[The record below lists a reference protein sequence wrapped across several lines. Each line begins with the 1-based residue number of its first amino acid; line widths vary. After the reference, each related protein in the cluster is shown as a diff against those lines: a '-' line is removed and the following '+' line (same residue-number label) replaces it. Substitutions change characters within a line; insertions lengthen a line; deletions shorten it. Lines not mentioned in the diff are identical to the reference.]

1 MELID
6 YFNEFSHIYDEFF
19 EIPYRV
25 TMDRVE
31 EEYKMVFGKLP
42 SLMNDLYKDIN
53 SSKISGKTIMYDRD
67 KGISNEYK
75 AALALRRGTKD
86 KGLNISFYK
95 IHGDMSSDLI
105 LLMDRNSVLIFSC
118 YCIFLYLSHCSKV
131 GISDD
136 YPFLELCAGKIPNI
150 FNETCELKFGIQFR
164 KLFGMNYFRVINCDF
179 VYDVLE
185 VAKEIL

>member
-1 MELID
+1 
-6 YFNEFSHIYDEFF
+6 
-19 EIPYRV
+19 
-25 TMDRVE
+25 
-31 EEYKMVFGKLP
+31 
-42 SLMNDLYKDIN
+42 
-53 SSKISGKTIMYDRD
+53 MYDRD
-67 KGISNEYK
+67 KEISDEYK

-95 IHGDMSSDLI
+95 ICGDMSSDLI

-118 YCIFLYLSHCSKV
+118 YCIYLYLSNCSRIT
-131 GISDD
+131 ISEN

-150 FNETCELKFGIQFR
+150 FNETSELKFNDQFK